1 MSTKDYLPRPDADFI
16 VWLQSFSSKLSAHA
30 AEVNITPAEIAQF
43 NTDATDV
50 ANKLTDLQNTKTT
63 LQSLTQSKNNLFA
76 EVEKRVRD
84 KVIIIKHQSGYNE
97 TIGEDLG
104 IVPPKTPVK
113 PVSLDAI
120 KPEFTATVLPDMVR
134 MDWVKGQ
141 YDGVVI
147 QSKRG
152 SETSFTFL
160 DKDTQSP
167 YEDKRHNI
175 NPDQHE
181 ARTYRMRYLLK
192 DQEVG
197 LWTDEVK
204 VYCMF

>member
-1 MSTKDYLPRPDADFI
+1 MSGKNYLPYQDADFV

-30 AEVNITPAEIAQF
+30 VELNIAPADITQF
-43 NTDATDV
+43 TNDANDV

-84 KVIIIKHQSGYNE
+84 KVIIIKHQSGYTE

-104 IVPPKTPVK
+104 IVPPKALGK
-113 PVSLDAI
+113 SVSLDAV
-120 KPEFTATVLPDMVR
+120 KPEFTAAVLPDMVR
-134 MDWVKGQ
+134 LDWVKGQ

-152 SETSFTFL
+152 AETSFTFL

-167 YEDKRHNI
+167 YEDTRHNI

-181 ARTYRMRYLLK
+181 PRTYRMRYLVK

-197 LWTDEVK
+197 LWTDEIK